1 MLEIV
6 TGIVFAMVSYYI
18 TEKDNTNS
26 ELYKYLHK
34 KD

>member
-6 TGIVFAMVSYYI
+6 TGIIFAMVSYYV
-18 TEKDNTNS
+18 TEHDNKDS

-34 KD
+34 RD